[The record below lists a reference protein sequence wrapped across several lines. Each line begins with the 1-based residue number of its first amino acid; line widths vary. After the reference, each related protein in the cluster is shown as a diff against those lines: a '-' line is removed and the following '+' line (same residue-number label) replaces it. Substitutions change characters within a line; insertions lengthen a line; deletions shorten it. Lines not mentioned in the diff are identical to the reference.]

1 MNNIYT
7 IDFDSNIYVGNIE
20 VIDKEG
26 LKKFRD
32 ELMEYFISNT
42 SRNEIILPDLYRS
55 GLYYDKN
62 NEVIKECHRNQI
74 SKFETDS
81 VIVYD
86 ETTYINKFVKVIL
99 IFTSLLGDEINI
111 SDYNNYLTKYLIVNG
126 LFKNE
131 SFDKIWNK
139 YSSIIVNEEYKV
151 RTKNDSDDAHAYNF
165 GAFKFA
171 MDNGFIKY
179 NITDKLS
186 FKDNKFNK
194 IIRGISHTDI
204 EQIKCNSEL
213 LLGDQYNRRLKIKK

>member
-20 VIDKEG
+20 VVDKEG

-42 SRNEIILPDLYRS
+42 SRNEIILPDLYRA

-111 SDYNNYLTKYLIVNG
+111 SDYNNYLTK
-126 LFKNE
+126 
-131 SFDKIWNK
+131 
-139 YSSIIVNEEYKV
+139 
-151 RTKNDSDDAHAYNF
+151 
-165 GAFKFA
+165 
-171 MDNGFIKY
+171 
-179 NITDKLS
+179 
-186 FKDNKFNK
+186 
-194 IIRGISHTDI
+194 
-204 EQIKCNSEL
+204 
-213 LLGDQYNRRLKIKK
+213 